1 MLDQRSEKYHLSW
14 YVLRCVHSSSISSFK
29 SLSDHFTL
37 TYWTTN
43 DLWEYDDGIT
53 STTSWIWAMTNP
65 LSKVS
70 WQIFFIWVSDGS
82 SLKIPSTSRAW
93 VLTHPIDGSSLQ
105 NPNSSSSSR
114 CRARAEPG
122 PSLRLYPLLSWVLS
136 CHTTRYPHH

>member
-1 MLDQRSEKYHLSW
+1 MLDQRSEKYYLSW
-14 YVLRCVHSSSISSFK
+14 YMLRCVHSSSSISFFK

-82 SLKIPSTSRAW
+82 SLKIPSTRLSLDPPYRW
-93 VLTHPIDGSSLQ
+93 VEPAKPELEQLFQ
-105 NPNSSSSSR
+105 VSSSSR
-114 CRARAEPG
+114 ARAKPQAQ
-122 PSLRLYPLLSWVLS
+122 PITKLSFVVS
-136 CHTTRYPHH
+136 HY